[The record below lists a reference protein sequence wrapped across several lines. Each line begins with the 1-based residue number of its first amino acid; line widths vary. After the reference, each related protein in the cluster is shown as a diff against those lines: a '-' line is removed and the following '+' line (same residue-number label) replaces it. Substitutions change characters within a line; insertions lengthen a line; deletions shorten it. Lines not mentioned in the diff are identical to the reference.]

1 MKFFDRKPSAS
12 SSSSSSTAS
21 PPALASTP
29 DAAQRPAFPSP
40 VLSQQMTFSLN
51 QCSNAKLIVSTRG
64 VKMGDAPEARYDVV
78 VRAHQAPLE
87 AEWSLG
93 PEQAREIAAQLL
105 EAAAECEKVRPS
117 TRSHRWD

>member
-1 MKFFDRKPSAS
+1 MKFFGRKPSS
-12 SSSSSSTAS
+12 PSSSSSTAS
-21 PPALASTP
+21 PALACAP
-29 DAAQRPAFPSP
+29 DAANKPSFPSP

-51 QCSNAKLIVSTRG
+51 QCSNAQLIVSTRG
-64 VKMGDAPEARYDVV
+64 VKAGDAREARYDVV

-93 PEQAREIAAQLL
+93 PEQAREIAAHLL

-117 TRSHRWD
+117 TYSGRWD